1 MEIKVELKVS
11 ANEVFEQLLD
21 LLIQDIKNSTGQTF
35 AKNKLSNGFS
45 YQKILRNNMGYD
57 VTVNVHINELIQPN
71 KYSATIENPKGTNT
85 IEYTLRDT
93 LIGVE
98 ITYKENYKASSYL
111 LNWNYL
117 LVSLIYSRRSKKKMR
132 KQFAYLEQ
140 QILNAKNIK

>member
-1 MEIKVELKVS
+1 MEIKVELQVS
-11 ANEVFEQLLD
+11 ANEVFEQLLNSI
-21 LLIQDIKNSTGQTF
+21 IQDVKNSTSQTI
-35 AKNKLSNGFS
+35 AKNKLSKGFA
-45 YQKILRNNMGYD
+45 YKKILRSNMGYD
-57 VTVNVHINELIQPN
+57 VTVNVQINELIQPN

-93 LIGVE
+93 LKGVE
-98 ITYKENYKASSYL
+98 ITYKENYKASSNL
-111 LNWNYL
+111 QNWNYL